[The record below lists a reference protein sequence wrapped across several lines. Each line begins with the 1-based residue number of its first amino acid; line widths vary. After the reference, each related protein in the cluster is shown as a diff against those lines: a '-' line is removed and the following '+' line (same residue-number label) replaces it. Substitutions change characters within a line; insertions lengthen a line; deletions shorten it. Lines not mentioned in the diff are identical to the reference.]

1 MSDEMTPRELAI
13 VSAIAAEAVEV
24 LQRDIS
30 LAKEIV
36 EDRIQFLVDT
46 ELVEVEDGSEMIR
59 TVMHIA
65 LDAVL
70 DDIADCDE
78 DECGDCE
85 ESDEEEDEEED
96 EDSDERAY

>member
-13 VSAIAAEAVEV
+13 VSAIAAEALEV

-30 LAKEIV
+30 LAVEIV
-36 EDRIQFLVDT
+36 EDRIQLFVDA
-46 ELVEVEDGSEMIR
+46 ELIEVDDDCEMVR
-59 TVMHIA
+59 TIMHVA

-78 DECGDCE
+78 DECGDC
-85 ESDEEEDEEED
+85 DEDED

>member
-13 VSAIAAEAVEV
+13 VSAIAAEALEV
-24 LQRDIS
+24 LQSD
-30 LAKEIV
+30 LALAVEIV
-36 EDRIQFLVDT
+36 EDRIQLFVDA
-46 ELVEVEDGSEMIR
+46 ELIEVDDDCEMVR
-59 TVMHIA
+59 TIMHVA

-85 ESDEEEDEEED
+85 ESDDD

>member
-46 ELVEVEDGSEMIR
+46 ELVEVEDGSEMIW
-59 TVMHIA
+59 TVMHVA

-85 ESDEEEDEEED
+85 ESDED